1 MPNIASKLIA
11 MHFKATSYLPYV
23 FVFSLLFSCKKETNQ
38 TTEPETGVISG
49 TVRLYDD
56 KTNQLTNASGV
67 NITVIG
73 QSEKTTTTGNDGRF
87 KLEGLAFDNYD
98 LSFSKTGY
106 GTFKI
111 FGIDHRKQPNTPS
124 GTVSTTQLSNV
135 INMGAVSASSVTSLT
150 ALDYTYNEGPGIE
163 YSYSIDPVPSTS
175 NRGYIRTFLSKN
187 YTISS
192 TNYLA
197 YSLTK
202 SVLSNNTKGGFT
214 NEELFAFGFNKG
226 DSVYV
231 KVYGDSFYSNDY
243 TEPST
248 GKRVFPNLNSVSR
261 DAVNFVIP

>member
-1 MPNIASKLIA
+1 MHSK
-11 MHFKATSYLPYV
+11 MTSL
-23 FVFSLLFSCKKETNQ
+23 FSLILLSSILFSCKKETNQ
-38 TTEPETGVISG
+38 STQTESGVISG

-56 KTNQLTNASGV
+56 KTNQLSDASGV
-67 NITVIG
+67 SINVIG
-73 QSEKTTTTGNDGRF
+73 QAGKTTITGTDGRF
-87 KLEGLAFDNYD
+87 RLEGLPFDNYD

-106 GTFKI
+106 GTYKI

-124 GTVSTTQLSNV
+124 GTVSITQLPNV
-135 INMGAVSASSVTSLT
+135 INLGAVSGSSVISLT

-163 YSYSIDPVPSTS
+163 YSYSIEPVPTTT
-175 NRGYIRTFLSKN
+175 NRGYTRTFLSKN
-187 YTISS
+187 HTISPS
-192 TNYLA
+192 NYLG

-202 SVLSNNTKGGFT
+202 SVLSNNTRGGFT

-248 GKRVFPNLNSVSR
+248 GKRVFPNLNSVSSA
-261 DAVNFVIP
+261 AVNFVIP

>member
-1 MPNIASKLIA
+1 MRVKMTYFFSWILLSSLI
-11 MHFKATSYLPYV
+11 L
-23 FVFSLLFSCKKETNQ
+23 SCKKETK
-38 TTEPETGVISG
+38 TPAEPETGAISG
-49 TVRLYDD
+49 TIRLYDD
-56 KTNQLTNASGV
+56 KTNQVTNSSGV
-67 NITVIG
+67 TVTVIG
-73 QSEKTTTTGNDGRF
+73 QPGKTTTTDNDGRF
-87 KLEGLAFDNYD
+87 RLEGLTFDNYD
-98 LSFSKTGY
+98 LSFAKTGY
-106 GTFKI
+106 GTYKI

-135 INMGAVSASSVTSLT
+135 INLGAVSSSSVSSLT

-163 YSYSIDPVPSTS
+163 FSYSLNPEPSAS
-175 NRGYIRTFLSKN
+175 SRGYIRTFLSKT

-192 TNYLA
+192 TNYQA

-202 SVLSNNTKGGFT
+202 SVLNNSTKGGFS

-248 GKRVFPNLNSVSR
+248 GKRVFPNLNSVSPS
-261 DAVNFVIP
+261 AVNFVIP